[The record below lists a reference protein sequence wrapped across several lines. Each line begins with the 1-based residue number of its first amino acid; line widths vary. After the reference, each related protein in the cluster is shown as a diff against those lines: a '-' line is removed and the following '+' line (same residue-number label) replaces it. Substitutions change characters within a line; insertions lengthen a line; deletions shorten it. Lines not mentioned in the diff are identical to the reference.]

1 LTPLADY
8 PVLDVRAAD
17 SDLALAA
24 VDDCSPAAVE
34 HHGAFFTIYF
44 PDATSRDRAARALAS
59 ALPGVR
65 VSPREV
71 DDEDWARRS
80 QQNLRP
86 VTVGRITIAPP
97 WAVSRVPL
105 LIVIQPSMGF
115 GTGHHATTRLCVA
128 ALQQVPLAGARVLD
142 LGTGSGVLALVARAL
157 GAAQVV
163 GIDHDAD
170 AIQSARENLTLNP
183 AIDRVEFEVCDLAS
197 WLCRLSARDAVRRPD
212 VIVANVTGALLTRS
226 AVRLAQAASARGT
239 LIVSGLMEHERA
251 DVLAAFDGAV
261 PSWEAQEDGWIALV
275 LRADSLR
282 PTGS

>member
-1 LTPLADY
+1 LAYY
-8 PVLDVRAAD
+8 PALDVRAAD

-44 PDATSRDRAARALAS
+44 PDATSRDRAERALAS
-59 ALPGVR
+59 ALPGAR
-65 VSPREV
+65 TSPREV

-80 QQNLRP
+80 QEDLQP
-86 VTVGRITIAPP
+86 VTVGRVTIAPP

-163 GIDHDAD
+163 GIDHDED
-170 AIQSARENLTLNP
+170 AVQSARENLTLNP
-183 AIDRVEFEVCDLAS
+183 AIDSVAFEVCDLAS
-197 WLCRLSARDAVRRPD
+197 WLDRLSARDAAGRPD
-212 VIVANVTGALLTRS
+212 VIVANLTGALLVRS
-226 AVRLAQAASARGT
+226 AALLAGGARPRGT

-251 DVLAAFDGAV
+251 DVLDAFKGAALFR
-261 PSWEAQEDGWIALV
+261 ETQEDGWIALM
-275 LRADSLR
+275 LRADSFPR
-282 PTGS
+282 S